1 LENMWGLIDRV
12 FEIID
17 YTNYKYLQ
25 ILEEVVVREA
35 EILSKDELSEVD
47 KLKLMCLRA
56 MKEIIAEELG
66 LLGGESEVTGSKV
79 LESVEALVAGHATA

>member
-1 LENMWGLIDRV
+1 MIDRV

-25 ILEEVVVREA
+25 ILEEVVVSEA
-35 EILSKDELSEVD
+35 EILSKSELSEVD
-47 KLKLMCLRA
+47 KLKLICLRA

-66 LLGGESEVTGSKV
+66 LLGGEREATGSKV
-79 LESVEALVAGHATA
+79 LESVEALVAGQATA

>member
-1 LENMWGLIDRV
+1 LIDRV

-25 ILEEVVVREA
+25 ILEEVVVSEA
-35 EILSKDELSEVD
+35 EILSKSELSEVD
-47 KLKLMCLRA
+47 KLKLICLRA

-66 LLGGESEVTGSKV
+66 LLGGESEATGSKV
-79 LESVEALVAGHATA
+79 LESVEALVAGQATA

>member
-1 LENMWGLIDRV
+1 LIDRV

-35 EILSKDELSEVD
+35 EILSKGELSEVD
-47 KLKLMCLRA
+47 KLKLICLRA

-66 LLGGESEVTGSKV
+66 LHGEESEAAGSKV
-79 LESVEALVAGHATA
+79 LESVEALVVGHATA